1 MLVAFMT
8 LVLMQVP
15 VESPVVPND
24 VLKRPCKALAAGE
37 VLNVD
42 FADVALTDFARL
54 VSCALAR
61 NLLLQPST
69 LGDKRVTVM
78 APRPVGA
85 RALETLWHAVLADHD
100 LVEERSGAFEVIRP
114 VRR

>member
-1 MLVAFMT
+1 MLAILMT

-15 VESPVVPND
+15 EAPVVPND

-37 VLNVD
+37 LVNVD

-54 VSCALAR
+54 VSCALER

-78 APRPVGA
+78 APKPVGA
-85 RALETLWHAVLADHD
+85 RALEALWHAVLADHD